1 MSVRA
6 PRPLI
11 ANSAALFYNGPF
23 IFAFGEIPMAD
34 ERNVKST
41 LNLPQTSFAMKA
53 KLSLKEPELLR
64 RWQDQGLYAKI
75 QAARAG
81 APSFVL
87 HDGPPYANGNIHL
100 GTALN
105 KILKD
110 FIIKSK
116 TMMGFRAPYLPG
128 WDCHGLPI
136 EIHVDKLL
144 GEKKKSMSL
153 IEIREECRRYAEKFI
168 DIQRASFKRLGVFG
182 EWDAPYLTMAPGYEA
197 EVIRHLAAFIA
208 AGNVFKGKRAVHWC
222 PVCKTALAEA
232 EIVYKDKTSPSIYVK
247 FPVASDL
254 SDLSP
259 ALTGRP
265 VSVIIWTTTPWTLPA
280 NLAIAFHPEHDYAA
294 WESGGEV
301 YITAHRL
308 MPFVAEILGLQDVK
322 VLAVFPG
329 KSLEG
334 RKARHPFIDRESL
347 FVLADYVSLEDGSG
361 AVHTA
366 PGHGHDDFLIGQA
379 YGLDAYAPLDDEGRF
394 LPEVSKYGGM
404 NVFKANRVIL
414 DDMKRDGSLLFESE
428 ISHSYPHCWRCK
440 SPVLFRATAQ
450 WFISMDANGLRTR
463 ALEAIKSVRWVPAW
477 GEERISLMMEN
488 RPDWCI
494 SRQRSW
500 GVPIPAF
507 ECRACGQV
515 VADETIA
522 RFVADLFE
530 IHGSNVW
537 FERPAADLL
546 PPGTKC
552 PQCGS
557 TDLAKE
563 NNILDVWFESGASH
577 NVLGK
582 RPDLPWPADVYIE
595 GHDQHRG
602 WFNSSM
608 VIGVGAKG
616 GSPYRSCITCGFVL
630 DEKGRAMSKSAGNV
644 IEPKEIIDRGGA
656 EILRLWVAMLNYK
669 EDAPYGSEIEQRIVE
684 AYRKIRNTWRF
695 LLGNLFDFSPDHDAV
710 SPADL
715 EPLDRWALQR
725 WEEVGRRMRQGYE
738 DYEYHVVYHA
748 LANFFSVDLSAFYLD
763 VLKDRL
769 YCSSNTA
776 RIRRSAQTVL
786 HRILRETL
794 TLMAPILPFT
804 TEEVWEAMPDGA
816 GRGESVHLALF
827 PEMGRTWMEGDEA
840 ESWEALGAVREIVL
854 KELEKAREEKLIGN
868 ALEAQ
873 VTLRAPAAQRDLLAA
888 HAAALKDLFIVSDVV
903 IEPVEADELTV
914 AVAKAPGQKCVRCW
928 NYSTFVGTSPAHPDF
943 CRRCDD
949 VVEGRAR

>member
-1 MSVRA
+1 
-6 PRPLI
+6 
-11 ANSAALFYNGPF
+11 
-23 IFAFGEIPMAD
+23 MAD
-34 ERNVKST
+34 EQSVKNT
-41 LNLPQTSFAMKA
+41 LNLPQTAFAMKA
-53 KLSLKEPELLR
+53 KLSVKEPEFLR
-64 RWQDQGLYAKI
+64 KWEEQDLYAKI
-75 QAARAG
+75 QAAG
-81 APSFVL
+81 AARPPFVL

-110 FIIKSK
+110 FIIKSR

-153 IEIREECRRYAEKFI
+153 IEIREECRKYAEKYI
-168 DIQRASFKRLGVFG
+168 EVQRASFKRLGVFG
-182 EWDAPYLTMAPGYEA
+182 EWDHPYLTMDAAYEA
-197 EVIRHLAAFIA
+197 EVIRHLAAFFA
-208 AGNVFKGKRAVHWC
+208 KGDVFKGKRAVHWC

-247 FPVASDL
+247 FPVL
-254 SDLSP
+254 SDLSGLAP
-259 ALTGRP
+259 ALKGRTI
-265 VSVIIWTTTPWTLPA
+265 SVIIWTTTPWTLPS
-280 NLAIAFHPEHDYAA
+280 NLAIAVHAEHDYAA

-308 MPFVAEILGLQDVK
+308 MPIVAEIIGLKDPK

-334 RKARHPFIDRESL
+334 LKARHPFIERESP
-347 FVLADYVSLEDGSG
+347 FVLADYVSLEDGTG

-366 PGHGHDDFLIGQA
+366 PGHGHDDFLTGMA
-379 YGLDAYAPLDDEGRF
+379 YGLDIYAPVDDEGRF
-394 LPEVSKYGGM
+394 TPDVARYAGL

-414 DDMKRDGSLLFESE
+414 DDMKKDGLLLQEGT
-428 ISHSYPHCWRCK
+428 ISHSYPHCWRCQN
-440 SPVLFRATAQ
+440 PVIFRATAQ
-450 WFISMDANGLRTR
+450 WFISMDAHGLRAR
-463 ALEAIKSVRWVPAW
+463 AQEAIKSVRWVPAW
-477 GEERISLMMEN
+477 GEERMSAMMAG

-507 ECRACGQV
+507 ECRACGHV
-515 VADETIA
+515 VADEKIA
-522 RFVADLFE
+522 RFVAD
-530 IHGSNVW
+530 IYAAHGSNAW
-537 FERPAADLL
+537 FEREAADLL

-557 TDLAKE
+557 SDLAKE

-582 RPDLPWPADVYIE
+582 RPELPWPADVYIE

-602 WFNSSM
+602 WFNSSL
-608 VIGVGAKG
+608 VIGVEAKG

-630 DEKGRAMSKSAGNV
+630 DAKGRAMSKSAGNV
-644 IEPKEIIDRGGA
+644 IEPEAVIARGGA

-669 EDAPYGSEIEQRIVE
+669 EDAPYGTEIESRVVE

-695 LLGNLFDFSPDHDAV
+695 LLGNLFDYSPDTDAV
-710 SPADL
+710 ADADL

-725 WEEVGRRMRQGYE
+725 WDEVGRRMRQGYE

-748 LANFFSVDLSAFYLD
+748 LSNFFTVDLSAFYLD

-769 YCSSNTA
+769 YCSSKGS
-776 RIRRSAQTVL
+776 RLRRSAQTVL
-786 HRILRETL
+786 HRILSDTL
-794 TLMAPILPFT
+794 ILMAPILPFT
-804 TEEVWEAMPDGA
+804 TEEAWEARSAAA
-816 GRGESVHLALF
+816 GRGESVHLSLF
-827 PEMGRTWMEGDEA
+827 PEFGRTWMNEDEA
-840 ESWEALGAVREIVL
+840 RSWEDLRTVREVVL

-873 VTLRAPAAQRDLLAA
+873 VTLRAPAAQRDLLSA

-903 IEPVEADELTV
+903 VEPADAEALTV
-914 AVAKAPGQKCVRCW
+914 VVAKAPGQKCVRCW
-928 NYSTFVGTSPAHPDF
+928 NYSTYVGKSAVHPDF

-949 VVEGRAR
+949 VVEGRAK